1 MGSFIAA
8 GGGNGENSRPL
19 DEVFVRLLP
28 SERPLLYLPIA
39 MNPHE
44 RPYENCLDWMRSV
57 FSFLGRHNIV
67 MWTDPADKADADLHS
82 YAGVYIGGG
91 NTFALLH
98 ILKST
103 GFMAVPRRF
112 IERGGIVYGGS
123 AGTIILGRDIMT
135 AAHLDV
141 NEVGLQDTA
150 GLDLLN
156 GYSVWCHYQPT
167 DDARIHAYIAR
178 STFPLIALSEQAGV
192 LVEDGRVVALGTGP
206 TVVFQEHSRKTYAPL
221 EIVIL

>member
-82 YAGVYIGGG
+82 YAGVYIGAEIPSRSCI
-91 NTFALLH
+91 FSKAPA
-98 ILKST
+98 SWPCCAASSSA
-103 GFMAVPRRF
+103 AVSCMEVVP
-112 IERGGIVYGGS
+112 GQLS
-123 AGTIILGRDIMT
+123 W
-135 AAHLDV
+135 AA
-141 NEVGLQDTA
+141 T
-150 GLDLLN
+150 
-156 GYSVWCHYQPT
+156 S
-167 DDARIHAYIAR
+167 
-178 STFPLIALSEQAGV
+178 
-192 LVEDGRVVALGTGP
+192 
-206 TVVFQEHSRKTYAPL
+206 
-221 EIVIL
+221 